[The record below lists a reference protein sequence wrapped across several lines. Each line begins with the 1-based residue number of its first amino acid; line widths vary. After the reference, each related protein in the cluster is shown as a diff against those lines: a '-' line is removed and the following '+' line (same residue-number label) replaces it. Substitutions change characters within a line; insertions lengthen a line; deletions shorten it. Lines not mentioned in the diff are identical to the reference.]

1 MTNEN
6 TPSNDLDNDL
16 IGEEI
21 HPFGA
26 EWIAAHLLAI
36 IIFLE
41 DKFGD
46 TAGHVIG
53 GIAADLLKE
62 FTNPE
67 QETAPE

>member
-1 MTNEN
+1 MTDK
-6 TPSNDLDNDL
+6 PNDLDNDL
-16 IGEEI
+16 IEETTVE
-21 HPFGA
+21 FGA

-53 GIAADLLKE
+53 GVAADLLKE
-62 FTNPE
+62 FNSVAE
-67 QETAPE
+67 ENAPE